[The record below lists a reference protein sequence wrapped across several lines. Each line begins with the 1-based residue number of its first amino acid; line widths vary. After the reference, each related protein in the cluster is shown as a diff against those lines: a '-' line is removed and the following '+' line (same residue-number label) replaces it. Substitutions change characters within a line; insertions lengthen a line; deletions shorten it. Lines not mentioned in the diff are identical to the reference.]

1 MKIVKETQ
9 LDYYKVFGLW
19 LIISLFLM
27 FPPLFCYELFFD
39 FSDYPGH
46 DIPWYYIRRDFV
58 KSFILSFG
66 LIPTIIFGTIF
77 IKTKKSSYFGI
88 CSLGLIY
95 YLPSLKRFIII
106 LNNTTNIFS
115 KTEATTTWGSQLD
128 YLASFPLTDN
138 LYIYIPLFVVMF
150 FISRKFSINE
160 EKQNDIEEKIT
171 NKVEFE

>member
-19 LIISLFLM
+19 LIINLFLM

-77 IKTKKSSYFGI
+77 IKTKKSSYFASI
-88 CSLGLIY
+88 YSVNPILPQSRRSFSQRTQRFSL
-95 YLPSLKRFIII
+95 
-106 LNNTTNIFS
+106 
-115 KTEATTTWGSQLD
+115 
-128 YLASFPLTDN
+128 
-138 LYIYIPLFVVMF
+138 
-150 FISRKFSINE
+150 
-160 EKQNDIEEKIT
+160 
-171 NKVEFE
+171 